1 MSELK
6 AEADYRQLFVQQ
18 LTMESQIQTQMLAQQ
33 KAGSNEAA
41 VIQTKI
47 DLLTARIA
55 DQTAEYTVAQSHYQE
70 EFTIRQEQL
79 AEEKFWQQMDTDQKE
94 LNLMYDAINALYN
107 KRETIQNNRYMV
119 EDDAA
124 KLEKV
129 MKELDS
135 TNDEINLLEGK
146 AKQFQDKLDDKRIAH
161 DRAQEQKWFNQTVED
176 GKREYDDMAKLVE
189 DSKARITQLEEEAK
203 KLTDKKAISANKR
216 DQKMTQNDLD
226 FAKTRMT
233 ELKAEYDRL
242 LEEKKAREETQA
254 FQDKIDTKYDEADEL
269 NRALNTKYQ
278 QMEKLW
284 MQWEMM
290 ETDEE
295 RERQQKKIDFL

>member
-1 MSELK
+1 
-6 AEADYRQLFVQQ
+6 
-18 LTMESQIQTQMLAQQ
+18 
-33 KAGSNEAA
+33 
-41 VIQTKI
+41 
-47 DLLTARIA
+47 
-55 DQTAEYTVAQSHYQE
+55 
-70 EFTIRQEQL
+70 
-79 AEEKFWQQMDTDQKE
+79 
-94 LNLMYDAINALYN
+94 
-107 KRETIQNNRYMV
+107 
-119 EDDAA
+119 
-124 KLEKV
+124 
-129 MKELDS
+129 
-135 TNDEINLLEGK
+135 
-146 AKQFQDKLDDKRIAH
+146 
-161 DRAQEQKWFNQTVED
+161 
-176 GKREYDDMAKLVE
+176 MAKLVE

>member
-1 MSELK
+1 
-6 AEADYRQLFVQQ
+6 
-18 LTMESQIQTQMLAQQ
+18 
-33 KAGSNEAA
+33 
-41 VIQTKI
+41 
-47 DLLTARIA
+47 
-55 DQTAEYTVAQSHYQE
+55 
-70 EFTIRQEQL
+70 
-79 AEEKFWQQMDTDQKE
+79 
-94 LNLMYDAINALYN
+94 MYDAINALYN

-135 TNDEINLLEGK
+135 TNEEIALLEGK

-189 DSKARITQLEEEAK
+189 GSKAKITQLEEEAK

-254 FQDKIDTKYDEADEL
+254 FQDKIEAKYDEADEL

>member
-1 MSELK
+1 
-6 AEADYRQLFVQQ
+6 
-18 LTMESQIQTQMLAQQ
+18 
-33 KAGSNEAA
+33 
-41 VIQTKI
+41 
-47 DLLTARIA
+47 
-55 DQTAEYTVAQSHYQE
+55 
-70 EFTIRQEQL
+70 
-79 AEEKFWQQMDTDQKE
+79 MDTDQKE
-94 LNLMYDAINALYN
+94 LDLMYDAINALYN

-135 TNDEINLLEGK
+135 TNEEIALLEGK

-189 DSKARITQLEEEAK
+189 DSKAKITQLEEEAK

-233 ELKAEYDRL
+233 ELKSEYDRL

-254 FQDKIDTKYDEADEL
+254 FQDKIEAKYDEADEL

>member
-1 MSELK
+1 
-6 AEADYRQLFVQQ
+6 
-18 LTMESQIQTQMLAQQ
+18 
-33 KAGSNEAA
+33 
-41 VIQTKI
+41 
-47 DLLTARIA
+47 
-55 DQTAEYTVAQSHYQE
+55 
-70 EFTIRQEQL
+70 
-79 AEEKFWQQMDTDQKE
+79 MDTDQKE
-94 LNLMYDAINALYN
+94 LDLMYDAINALYN

-135 TNDEINLLEGK
+135 TNEEIALLEGK

-189 DSKARITQLEEEAK
+189 DSKAKITQLEEEAK

-254 FQDKIDTKYDEADEL
+254 FQDKIEAKYDEADEL

>member
-18 LTMESQIQTQMLAQQ
+18 LTMESQRQTQMLAQQ

-55 DQTAEYTVAQSHYQE
+55 EQTAEYTTAQSHYQE

-94 LNLMYDAINALYN
+94 LDLMYDAISALYS
-107 KRETIQNNRYMV
+107 KRDTIQNNRYMV

-135 TNDEINLLEGK
+135 TNEELNLLEGK
-146 AKQFQDKLDDKRIAH
+146 AKQFQDKLNDKRIAH
-161 DRAQEQKWFNQTVED
+161 DRAQEQKRFNQ
-176 GKREYDDMAKLVE
+176 
-189 DSKARITQLEEEAK
+189 
-203 KLTDKKAISANKR
+203 
-216 DQKMTQNDLD
+216 
-226 FAKTRMT
+226 
-233 ELKAEYDRL
+233 
-242 LEEKKAREETQA
+242 
-254 FQDKIDTKYDEADEL
+254 
-269 NRALNTKYQ
+269 
-278 QMEKLW
+278 
-284 MQWEMM
+284 
-290 ETDEE
+290 
-295 RERQQKKIDFL
+295 